1 MPSRSLGDRSTTSS
15 INIQGALPSA
25 PLLPSFNVPPMANVP
40 VVRVDEKGQREALLM
55 RWWLVPFW
63 AKAAKP
69 EYSMFNARSEDA
81 ETKPSF
87 R

>member
-1 MPSRSLGDRSTTSS
+1 
-15 INIQGALPSA
+15 
-25 PLLPSFNVPPMANVP
+25 MANVP

-87 R
+87 RGWLKQLSKGISGHGRFSLAKNGSPVQALMA